1 MNTSSRQSVP
11 ESVLNT
17 TAAAV
22 FEQEIARRMA
32 DSDDPFSLLIVDMG
46 DISKIFTRSG
56 PTAITKFLQGAAIL
70 LNNVR
75 RENDRVYRIGD
86 TTFALLLTG
95 VTSAIHQQ
103 LAAEKIIRLHGE
115 AIREMDSPFQAALR
129 IGIAGYPEHADDA
142 GDLIQYARLALEAVH
157 VDEAPYFIYSPETV
171 ATMSMRWNLQEDLGT
186 AIENGELEVYY
197 QPKIATRSDAVVGAE
212 ALLRWN
218 SEEHGIVAPDVFVP
232 VAREIGLM
240 HELTRFVL
248 TTSLRQAAEWP
259 GDTGNYG
266 ISVNLDATTLTDE
279 LMGDAISSSL
289 SIWASETCTLTLEIT
304 ESALVH
310 DSQSNFQFLNKLR
323 ELGVGISIDDF
334 GTGYSSLSYFK
345 TIPATELKIDKSF
358 VASMFDSERDRSL
371 VEAIIW
377 LAHRFDMSVV
387 AEGVERQKE
396 FDSLREMKCDVI
408 QGYFVSAPMPHAEF
422 CLWLAAQLEREAK
435 GSVTA

>member
-129 IGIAGYPEHADDA
+129 IGIAGYPEHA
-142 GDLIQYARLALEAVH
+142 
-157 VDEAPYFIYSPETV
+157 
-171 ATMSMRWNLQEDLGT
+171 
-186 AIENGELEVYY
+186 
-197 QPKIATRSDAVVGAE
+197 
-212 ALLRWN
+212 
-218 SEEHGIVAPDVFVP
+218 
-232 VAREIGLM
+232 EIG
-240 HELTRFVL
+240 R
-248 TTSLRQAAEWP
+248 
-259 GDTGNYG
+259 
-266 ISVNLDATTLTDE
+266 
-279 LMGDAISSSL
+279 
-289 SIWASETCTLTLEIT
+289 
-304 ESALVH
+304 
-310 DSQSNFQFLNKLR
+310 
-323 ELGVGISIDDF
+323 
-334 GTGYSSLSYFK
+334 
-345 TIPATELKIDKSF
+345 
-358 VASMFDSERDRSL
+358 
-371 VEAIIW
+371 
-377 LAHRFDMSVV
+377 AHV
-387 AEGVERQKE
+387 
-396 FDSLREMKCDVI
+396 
-408 QGYFVSAPMPHAEF
+408 
-422 CLWLAAQLEREAK
+422 
-435 GSVTA
+435 